1 MSDEELIKYMRLSDS
16 LAKLAAS
23 KGNTPVGCVIVMK
36 GKIISQAQ
44 EAGSSKQDVTCHAEI
59 EAIRKAR
66 KKIGLDMSDCT
77 LVTAHEPCVMCGYAI
92 RFHKIKTVVYKN
104 KVKHLGSISSAMTIL
119 ATSNI
124 PEHWSLPPIIIQ
136 L

>member
-77 LVTAHEPCVMCGYAI
+77 LVTTHEPCVMCGYAI

-119 ATSNI
+119 ATNNV